1 MSQGAGIAKMES
13 YIPRRFVDQSALE
26 QFNNAGAGKYTAGLG
41 QTTMSFVDANEDI
54 NSIALTAVASLL
66 EKHDIDPNSIGRLE
80 VGTETVIDKS
90 KSVKTSL
97 MQLFPNNPFIEG
109 VDTINACYGGTAALL
124 NAIHWMESPFWD
136 GRNAIVVAGDIA
148 VYEAGAARPTGGA
161 GCVAMLIT
169 PNAPLRFETARAS
182 YFEHAYDFYKPLHDS
197 EFPVV
202 DGHLS
207 NDCYI
212 RALDACVQRFGANF
226 AKANQRPFSL
236 DSFDFMAFHSPYSK
250 LVQKSFARFVYLDF
264 LSRPQHYGAASPL
277 HQFASTPL
285 ASTYNSRELFA
296 AATTESAA
304 AFKQRVLPA
313 LTLSKHTGNSYCG
326 TLYFG
331 LQSILAEIAPE
342 KLAGKRIGMFS
353 YGSGLAATIFS
364 LAAGDVKNVTDRS
377 VVARLKQRTEAT
389 PQEFTDALAQRSAMY
404 GTAPFKPKLTHEPF
418 KGTFVLQE
426 IDSLHRR
433 TYRRI

>member
-1 MSQGAGIAKMES
+1 MA
-13 YIPRRFVDQSALE
+13 PRRRC
-26 QFNNAGAGKYTAGLG
+26 
-41 QTTMSFVDANEDI
+41 I
-54 NSIALTAVASLL
+54 SL
-66 EKHDIDPNSIGRLE
+66 P
-80 VGTETVIDKS
+80 
-90 KSVKTSL
+90 
-97 MQLFPNNPFIEG
+97 
-109 VDTINACYGGTAALL
+109 
-124 NAIHWMESPFWD
+124 
-136 GRNAIVVAGDIA
+136 
-148 VYEAGAARPTGGA
+148 
-161 GCVAMLIT
+161 
-169 PNAPLRFETARAS
+169 
-182 YFEHAYDFYKPLHDS
+182 
-197 EFPVV
+197 
-202 DGHLS
+202 
-207 NDCYI
+207 
-212 RALDACVQRFGANF
+212 
-226 AKANQRPFSL
+226 
-236 DSFDFMAFHSPYSK
+236 
-250 LVQKSFARFVYLDF
+250 
-264 LSRPQHYGAASPL
+264 
-277 HQFASTPL
+277 STPL